1 MTSPDTSVD
10 GADRTSLE
18 GLIGVDRLTEWMDAQ
33 PDLPG
38 AGEPLDVKRVSSGAS
53 NDIFELHAAVRC

>member
-18 GLIGVDRLTEWMDAQ
+18 GLIDVDRLTEWMDASPICQ
-33 PDLPG
+33 
-38 AGEPLDVKRVSSGAS
+38 ARVNRST
-53 NDIFELHAAVRC
+53 